1 MYESK
6 EFQLWLRRTLGQQL
20 ALDAELSRID
30 VPAHDLKIE
39 VKDAS
44 GRWVEVRDADL
55 RR

>member
-20 ALDAELSRID
+20 ALDAELSRFD

-39 VKDAS
+39 VRIG
-44 GRWVEVRDADL
+44 GRWTEVRMEDL
-55 RR
+55 RD